1 MGPSL
6 CASSH
11 QGIGQKAKEKYEKIT
26 VSKPQ
31 NNNIHKMK
39 ITNTEDL
46 RAELD
51 KFSPEQER
59 DRKEAEVNKE
69 IAVLTETLS
78 DIKNTIGT
86 LSPLA
91 DALKEASTV
100 HIPKDVESQLITLAK
115 AQGTLAADTFKSKV
129 EATVRKAITAD
140 KRVSIPLPAAYFL
153 LIVFFFLAA
162 FLGLVIAANI
172 FLLHSIELWKFI
184 GFSLGGMVIMC
195 AAILYAEY
203 RKWL

>member
-1 MGPSL
+1 
-6 CASSH
+6 
-11 QGIGQKAKEKYEKIT
+11 
-26 VSKPQ
+26 
-31 NNNIHKMK
+31 MK

-46 RAELD
+46 RAELN

-69 IAVLTETLS
+69 IAVITETLS
-78 DIKNTIGT
+78 DIKDTIGK

-100 HIPKDVESQLITLAK
+100 HIPKDVESQLMKLAK

-129 EATVRKAITAD
+129 EATVKKTITAD
-140 KRVSIPLPAAYFL
+140 NRVSIPLPAAYCLF
-153 LIVFFFLAA
+153 IVFFFLVA

-172 FLLHSIELWKFI
+172 FLFHSMELWKLI
-184 GFSLGGMVIMC
+184 GFSVGGMAIMC
-195 AAILYAEY
+195 ACILCAKY
-203 RKWL
+203 RRWK

>member
-1 MGPSL
+1 
-6 CASSH
+6 
-11 QGIGQKAKEKYEKIT
+11 
-26 VSKPQ
+26 
-31 NNNIHKMK
+31 MK

-51 KFSPEQER
+51 RFSPEQER
-59 DRKEAEVNKE
+59 EKKEAEVNKE

-100 HIPKDVESQLITLAK
+100 HIPKDVEYQLMTLAK

-140 KRVSIPLPAAYFL
+140 NRVSIPLPATYCLF
-153 LIVFFFLAA
+153 IVFFFLIA
-162 FLGLVIAANI
+162 FLGLVIAANV
-172 FLLHSIELWKFI
+172 FLLHSMELWKI
-184 GFSLGGMVIMC
+184 VGFVTAGMVVMC
-195 AAILYAEY
+195 AVILYAKH
-203 RKWL
+203 RRWL